1 MSQKK
6 KKKAKQQKN
15 KAVTKKKPVS
25 IGFDKFHLLLGGIIF
40 GLAFLLYAN
49 TLGHEYALDDN
60 SVITDS
66 HIVRGGISNL
76 GEIFKTRYREGSF
89 GEGSTMYRPM
99 SVAMFAT
106 EWTISKNTPQI
117 SHFVNVLMYAMTC
130 MLMFLTFRNIL
141 HRYSIWIPFLA
152 MLLFAVHPLHTEI
165 VANIKSRDEILVLFF
180 SILALFNAWKYAEE
194 GEQPK
199 HLIYSCL
206 SLIVALFSKENAV
219 IFVALIPL
227 TLYFFSRL
235 PLKKILILF
244 GIYFIPVAVYFAARK
259 AVLGYILFKDPPTPI
274 TKIDNF
280 LTAESATFIEQKAT
294 AMWVMGKYL
303 LLLVFPNPLIC
314 DYNYNYIP
322 ITTLSNPLV
331 FLSLLAHI
339 GLLGFALMTL
349 KTKKFLSY
357 AILFYL
363 INMFLYSN
371 LLLVIGAGLGERFL
385 YISSFGFCLAVAYFL
400 AKYLGGGTELE
411 ENPKDIASMFSSK
424 TPLLAVTGIVLIL
437 AAYQTMTRNSDWFN
451 SYSLYQSDIQK
462 APESARLN
470 GYIGTEY
477 LKEGKKTQDLAEQK
491 EYYNKA
497 VEVYSRAVEIHP
509 DYTEAIGQLGISY
522 YRLGELQEASKWY
535 ENAIARDGCKG
546 SIYSNYGTMFFNDAM
561 KKQQAGDQAG
571 FELMIGKAKEM
582 YEKAKAREPNYSDG
596 YMNLGSTY
604 GVMGQHALAAE
615 SLEKALEYAKE
626 EQRSTIYGN
635 LVNAYNALGRTAD
648 AKRAQENQLK
658 YKNN

>member
-1 MSQKK
+1 
-6 KKKAKQQKN
+6 
-15 KAVTKKKPVS
+15 
-25 IGFDKFHLLLGGIIF
+25 
-40 GLAFLLYAN
+40 
-49 TLGHEYALDDN
+49 
-60 SVITDS
+60 
-66 HIVRGGISNL
+66 
-76 GEIFKTRYREGSF
+76 
-89 GEGSTMYRPM
+89 
-99 SVAMFAT
+99 
-106 EWTISKNTPQI
+106 
-117 SHFVNVLMYAMTC
+117 
-130 MLMFLTFRNIL
+130 
-141 HRYSIWIPFLA
+141 
-152 MLLFAVHPLHTEI
+152 
-165 VANIKSRDEILVLFF
+165 
-180 SILALFNAWKYAEE
+180 
-194 GEQPK
+194 
-199 HLIYSCL
+199 
-206 SLIVALFSKENAV
+206 
-219 IFVALIPL
+219 
-227 TLYFFSRL
+227 
-235 PLKKILILF
+235 
-244 GIYFIPVAVYFAARK
+244 
-259 AVLGYILFKDPPTPI
+259 
-274 TKIDNF
+274 
-280 LTAESATFIEQKAT
+280 
-294 AMWVMGKYL
+294 
-303 LLLVFPNPLIC
+303 
-314 DYNYNYIP
+314 
-322 ITTLSNPLV
+322 
-331 FLSLLAHI
+331 
-339 GLLGFALMTL
+339 
-349 KTKKFLSY
+349 
-357 AILFYL
+357 
-363 INMFLYSN
+363 
-371 LLLVIGAGLGERFL
+371 
-385 YISSFGFCLAVAYFL
+385 
-400 AKYLGGGTELE
+400 
-411 ENPKDIASMFSSK
+411 
-424 TPLLAVTGIVLIL
+424 
-437 AAYQTMTRNSDWFN
+437 MTRNSDWFN